1 MHLLQ
6 CCLVT
11 TRIIQLSAA
20 YLNQDCD
27 EVWNQFALVILKL
40 GINDNSLIK
49 DQ

>member
-20 YLNQDCD
+20 YLDQDCD
-27 EVWNQFALVILKL
+27 VWNQFALVILKL